1 MRIPSSYLPTGPDDS
16 QQQYNDGRVGT
27 AYIQEL
33 RFNKYC
39 ARLQSMLNPTF
50 DEEFKLWIKSKG
62 YNIDNSM
69 FELKL
74 NPPQNFAQYRQTEMD
89 QQRIQSFTQ
98 VAELPYMR
106 KRFALK
112 RFLGLTEEEMARNAD
127 LWAEENNVP
136 QGKKTK
142 SNQLRAGGVTQ
153 AGIQS
158 DLDQFAEP
166 TAEPESP
173 NPEAPAGGQPG
184 QTPGGGGTT
193 PGGTGGGG
201 QV

>member
-1 MRIPSSYLPTGPDDS
+1 
-16 QQQYNDGRVGT
+16 
-27 AYIQEL
+27 
-33 RFNKYC
+33 
-39 ARLQSMLNPTF
+39 MLNPTF

-62 YNIDNSM
+62 YNIDNGM

-89 QQRIQSFTQ
+89 QTRIQTFVQ
-98 VAELPYMR
+98 VAELPYMS

-136 QGKKTK
+136 QKKQTK
-142 SNQLRAGGVTQ
+142 SNELRTGGVTQ
-153 AGIQS
+153 SGITQ
-158 DLDQFAEP
+158 DLDQFQEP

-173 NPEAPAGGQPG
+173 EPGQPGAQTPG
-184 QTPGGGGTT
+184 QTPGGAAGT

-201 QV
+201 TA